1 MTGDRLKKDS
11 LNIFQTIALSVAIMG
26 PSASIAITAGMIG
39 SHVGSSVPL
48 VFLVSLVIVGCVA
61 VSIVKLNQTFPSAG
75 SVYYFVEKT
84 MGRRAGFISGWL
96 IVLAYLVLSVSC
108 IMVSC
113 AYLEILLSIFG
124 ITIHWLFIGLLLMG
138 MIFGLAHR
146 DAETSTWVMLLIEI
160 ISMGLILLV
169 AGIILGSSR
178 QSTGLN
184 LVPFTLGNNNLSSL
198 GYASVFG
205 FLAFAGFEGAS
216 ALGEESKNPQLTIP
230 LAITSGII
238 ITGIFYVL
246 VSYAQVIGFGQT
258 TEGMAAFTGSN
269 APLSDLIARYLGT
282 EFAIVMLLCMAI
294 SFFTSTLGCVNAGAR
309 VLFTMSRD
317 GMLCPSLARVD
328 KKNNT
333 PHVGLNVF
341 VAAITMMIVVS
352 FRLAAIELAGYAALT
367 GTLALLL
374 SYIFTSIGAM
384 VYFYKNRSWR
394 GVQLIL
400 PAVAVVALV
409 FIIFANVYP
418 IPVFPQN
425 LFTYGVMIWL
435 GIGIILSRNQ
445 TESRSAVQV
454 ISKNESNLNG

>member
-1 MTGDRLKKDS
+1 MSGDMLKKDS

-39 SHVGSSVPL
+39 SQVGSSAPL
-48 VFLVSLVIVGCVA
+48 VFLVSLLIVGCVA
-61 VSIVKLNQTFPSAG
+61 VSIVKLNQTFSSAG

-84 MGRRAGFISGWL
+84 LGRRAGFISGWL

-113 AYLEILLSIFG
+113 AYLQIVMSIFG
-124 ITIHWLFIGLLLMG
+124 VAIHWMFIGLLLMG
-138 MIFGLAHR
+138 VIFALAHK

-160 ISMGLILLV
+160 VSMGLILLV
-169 AGIILGSSR
+169 AAIILVSS
-178 QSTGLN
+178 QQTAGLSM
-184 LVPFTLGNNNLSSL
+184 VPFTLGDNNLSSL

-216 ALGEESKNPQLTIP
+216 ALGDESKNPKVTIP

-246 VSYAQVIGFGQT
+246 VSYVQVIGFGLT
-258 TEGMAAFTGSN
+258 PAGIAAFTSSN
-269 APLSDLIARYLGT
+269 SPLSDLIARYLGT
-282 EFAIVMLLCMAI
+282 EFSIVMLLCMAV

-317 GMLCPSLARVD
+317 GMLCPSLGRINN
-328 KKNNT
+328 KNNT
-333 PHVGLNVF
+333 PYVGLNVF

-352 FRLAAIELAGYAALT
+352 FSLEAIQLAGYAALT

-394 GVQLIL
+394 GVRLIL
-400 PAVAVVALV
+400 PAVAIVALTL
-409 FIIFANVYP
+409 IIFANIYP
-418 IPVFPQN
+418 VPVFPQN
-425 LFTYGVMIWL
+425 LFSYGVVIWL

-445 TESRSAVQV
+445 VDTIASAPT
-454 ISKNESNLNG
+454 ISENDSNLS

>member
-39 SHVGSSVPL
+39 SHVGYSVPL
-48 VFLVSLVIVGCVA
+48 VFLVSLMIVGCVA

-75 SVYYFVEKT
+75 SVYYFVEETLGK
-84 MGRRAGFISGWL
+84 RAGFISGWL

-113 AYLEILLSIFG
+113 TYLEILLNIFG
-124 ITIHWLFIGLLLMG
+124 ITIHWLFIGLFLMG
-138 MIFGLAHR
+138 LIFALAHK

-160 ISMGLILLV
+160 VSMGLILLV
-169 AGIILGSSR
+169 AGIILGSSP
-178 QSTGLN
+178 QVGGLS
-184 LVPFTLGNNNLSSL
+184 LTPFTLGNNNLSSL

-216 ALGEESKNPQLTIP
+216 ALGEESKNPQVTIP
-230 LAITSGII
+230 LAIISGII
-238 ITGIFYVL
+238 ITGIFYIV
-246 VSYAQVIGFGQT
+246 VSYAQIIGFGQT

-269 APLSDLIARYLGT
+269 SPLSDLIARYLGT
-282 EFAIVMLLCMAI
+282 EFAIVMLICMSV
-294 SFFTSTLGCVNAGAR
+294 SFFTSTLGCVNAGSR

-317 GMLCPSLARVD
+317 GMLCPSLGRVH

-333 PHVGLNVF
+333 PYVGLNVF
-341 VAAITMMIVVS
+341 VAVITMMIVVS
-352 FRLAAIELAGYAALT
+352 FSLEAIELAGYAALT

-384 VYFYKNRSWR
+384 VYFYKNRIWR
-394 GVQLIL
+394 GVRLIL
-400 PAVAVVALV
+400 PAVAIVALTLIV
-409 FIIFANVYP
+409 FANIYP
-418 IPVFPQN
+418 VPVFPQN
-425 LFTYGVMIWL
+425 LFTYGVIIWL
-435 GIGIILSRNQ
+435 GIGIILSQSQAAMDPTSTISEKERNL
-445 TESRSAVQV
+445 S
-454 ISKNESNLNG
+454 

>member
-1 MTGDRLKKDS
+1 MSGDQLKKDS
-11 LNIFQTIALSVAIMG
+11 LNVFQTIALSVAIMG

-39 SHVGSSVPL
+39 SQVGSSVPL
-48 VFLVSLVIVGCVA
+48 VFLVSLLIVGCVA

-84 MGRRAGFISGWL
+84 LGRRAGFISGWL
-96 IVLAYLVLSVSC
+96 IVLAYLVLGVSC

-113 AYLEILLSIFG
+113 TYLQILLSIFG
-124 ITIHWLFIGLLLMG
+124 VAIHWLFIGLFLMG
-138 MIFGLAHR
+138 LIFALAHK

-160 ISMGLILLV
+160 VSMGLILLV
-169 AGIILGSSR
+169 AGIILVNS
-178 QSTGLN
+178 QKTAGLSM
-184 LVPFTLGNNNLSSL
+184 VPFTLGDNNLSSL

-216 ALGEESKNPQLTIP
+216 ALGDESKNPKATIP

-246 VSYAQVIGFGQT
+246 VSYVQVIGFGLT

-269 APLSDLIARYLGT
+269 SPLSDLIAKYLGT
-282 EFAIVMLLCMAI
+282 EFSIVMLLCMSV

-317 GMLCPSLARVD
+317 GMLSPALGRIHA
-328 KKNNT
+328 KNNT
-333 PHVGLNVF
+333 PYVGLNVF

-352 FRLAAIELAGYAALT
+352 FSLEAIKLAGYAAIT

-374 SYIFTSIGAM
+374 AYIFTSIGAM

-394 GVQLIL
+394 GVRLIM
-400 PAVAVVALV
+400 PAGAIIALAL
-409 FIIFANVYP
+409 IIFVNIYP
-418 IPVFPQN
+418 VPVFPQN
-425 LFTYGVMIWL
+425 LFTYGVIIWL

-445 TESRSAVQV
+445 ADAIVSAPTT
-454 ISKNESNLNG
+454 SENESNLS

>member
-1 MTGDRLKKDS
+1 MTGNSLKKDS

-48 VFLVSLVIVGCVA
+48 VFLISLMIVGCVA

-75 SVYYFVEKT
+75 SVYYFAEKT
-84 MGRRAGFISGWL
+84 LGKRAGFISGWL
-96 IVLAYLVLSVSC
+96 IVLAYLMLSVSC

-113 AYLEILLSIFG
+113 TYLQILLSILG
-124 ITIHWLFIGLLLMG
+124 VTIHWLFIGLLLMG
-138 MIFGLAHR
+138 LIFALVHKNA
-146 DAETSTWVMLLIEI
+146 ATSTWVMLLIEI
-160 ISMGLILLV
+160 VSMGLILLV
-169 AGIILGSSR
+169 AGIILGNT
-178 QSTGLN
+178 QQTVGLSM
-184 LVPFTLGNNNLSSL
+184 VPFALGGNTLSSF

-216 ALGEESKNPQLTIP
+216 ALGEESKNPQVTIP

-238 ITGIFYVL
+238 ITGIFYTL
-246 VSYAQVIGFGQT
+246 VSYAQVTGFGLT
-258 TEGMAAFTGSN
+258 PAGMAAFTSN
-269 APLSDLIARYLGT
+269 ESPLSDLIARYLGT

-317 GMLCPSLARVD
+317 GMLCPSLSGINE
-328 KKNNT
+328 KNNT
-333 PHVGLNVF
+333 PNVGLNVF

-352 FRLAAIELAGYAALT
+352 FGLEAIQLAGYAALT

-445 TESRSAVQV
+445 TESRTAVQV